1 MRKDWTKAD
10 ISELLEVSIGGV
22 WGSDPGID
30 EIDVF
35 VYRQTEFDDN
45 GTLSMPSDAMRSITK
60 NQLKSRT
67 LQPGDVLMQ
76 KSAGTPTLPGRVVI
90 VPDAIESN
98 ATCSN
103 FLHLLRADTNKCTPQ
118 FLFWS
123 LWLNHQSGRAF
134 EFQRGTNIKNLDL
147 NQYLAET
154 VLLPSLAEQ
163 KRIVDVVSSADA
175 YIDALQQQADTA
187 RTARN
192 AVLHDLLFAGGDD
205 WTETTLGELCEIY
218 QPETISK
225 AQMDDAAQYIVYGA
239 NGPVGRFSRF
249 NHSEPEVVV
258 TCRGATCGVVNMTP
272 ANCWITGNAMVVK
285 PRDDRSTKGFLF
297 WALQTSVDV
306 QATISGSAQPQI
318 TRAGLTPSKIQVPPI
333 SEQKQ
338 IVEIVSA
345 MDEVIQSTEKA
356 VIDAKALRSGL
367 LSDLLS
373 GNHEIP
379 ASYDSLLGAS

>member
-147 NQYLAET
+147 NQYLAQT

-187 RTARN
+187 RNARN

-272 ANCWITGNAMVVK
+272 ANCWITGNAMVIK
-285 PRDDRSTKGFLF
+285 PKDDRSTKGFLF

-318 TRAGLTPSKIQVPPI
+318 TRAGLAPSKIRVPPL

-356 VIDAKALRSGL
+356 IIDAKALRSGL

-379 ASYDSLLGAS
+379 ASYDSLMGVA